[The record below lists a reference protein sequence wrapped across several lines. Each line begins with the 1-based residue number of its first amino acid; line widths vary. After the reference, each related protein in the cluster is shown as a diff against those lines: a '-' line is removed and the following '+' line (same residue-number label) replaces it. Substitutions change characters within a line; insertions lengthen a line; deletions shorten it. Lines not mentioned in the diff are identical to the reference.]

1 MQSNGKVLLG
11 FALVTACLSA
21 NIWQVP
27 AQEQAKADP
36 QIERGAY
43 LVNVVAHCGD
53 CHTPRDE
60 KGKLDKSKHLEGA
73 PTWFTSNIPF
83 KKWHKTA
90 PDLTV
95 SGLATKWKEEKLVK
109 FLSTG
114 EQADMPMPA
123 YNLTPE
129 DAKAVVAYLR
139 SLPGSKKK

>member
-1 MQSNGKVLLG
+1 MQRKVKVLVG
-11 FALVTACLSA
+11 FAVLVACLAA
-21 NIWQVP
+21 NVWQAP
-27 AQEQAKADP
+27 AQEKANADA
-36 QIERGAY
+36 QVERGAY
-43 LVNVVAHCGD
+43 LVNVVARCGD

-83 KKWHKTA
+83 KKWHTTA
-90 PDLTV
+90 PDLTS

-123 YNLTPE
+123 YNLVPE
-129 DAKAVVAYLR
+129 DAKAVVAYLK
-139 SLPGSKKK
+139 SLPGKKK